1 MHAIERRYFFLSK
14 KRWLD
19 KQNQNII
26 SRRLNQRTNAFKS
39 RHEFDLVGLSQIVVD
54 GKLHSMTKGLS
65 YLLLEACIIRHG
77 TAFNMTIY
85 TISLYFLMDVW
96 VSCPQGSRGSR
107 GGDLSLWSVRC
118 SVLILMLI
126 KKAGQIKAS
135 IWNYVKEVFNDKA
148 NLPSLDSR

>member
-1 MHAIERRYFFLSK
+1 MKFRINIRICMQLKEDTSFYLRRDDLTSK
-14 KRWLD
+14 TKISYL
-19 KQNQNII
+19 

-54 GKLHSMTKGLS
+54 EKLHSMTKGLS

-107 GGDLSLWSVRC
+107 GGDLSL
-118 SVLILMLI
+118 
-126 KKAGQIKAS
+126 
-135 IWNYVKEVFNDKA
+135 
-148 NLPSLDSR
+148 